1 MAKPQILTDQ
11 ELDFLTRPFQNAEYS
26 KDRALEL
33 ATAGCIAMITE
44 PGDRMAGALAR
55 SLGKLVLVDLLI
67 DGLETRAVVQA
78 LQQHGQLD
86 SCRQSFGDLEGTL
99 ADSRQ
104 RWLPRLSKS
113 RLEHLFSQSAA
124 LKLQLVTAE
133 DAHWPVG
140 LDDLQDSAPAL
151 LFIEGESATLTKLS
165 QGVSIV
171 GSRVA
176 TSYGLQV
183 TSTLVRELAQVARP
197 TVSGGAVGIDA
208 QVHRS
213 SIVQN
218 LPTVAVQVHRSSIE
232 QKLPSVAV
240 MAGGMDRKYPSANFK
255 LFKQIS
261 NQGVLLSEMP
271 PGVAPTR
278 WRFLQRNRLIAA
290 LTPTTVVIEA
300 GIRSGSI
307 RTANNALELTRD
319 LYAVPGS
326 VLSGT
331 SLGTNMLIADSKA
344 QILCD
349 LKYFASG
356 SLHFP
361 NQQTE
366 SAIANRA
373 QDAIR
378 ESGFPSLSEVA
389 KLAGL
394 TLSESELALRELT
407 AQGKVI
413 ENLSSNGKVH
423 YALKYA
429 F

>member
-1 MAKPQILTDQ
+1 MAKPQILSDQ
-11 ELDFLTRPFQNAEYS
+11 ELLFITRAFQNTEYS

-33 ATAGCIAMITE
+33 ASAACISMITE

-55 SLGKLVLVDLLI
+55 CLGRLALVDLLI
-67 DGLETRAVVQA
+67 DGLGTRAVFEA
-78 LQQHGQLD
+78 LQERGQLD
-86 SCRQSFGDLEGTL
+86 SCRQGFGDLEGTL

-113 RLEHLFSQSAA
+113 RLEHLFSQSAS
-124 LKLQLVTAE
+124 LKLQLLTPE
-133 DAHWPVG
+133 DTNWPVG
-140 LDDLQDSAPAL
+140 LHDLQDSAPAMLFVEGDPAL
-151 LFIEGESATLTKLS
+151 LTNLS
-165 QGVSIV
+165 QAVSIV

-176 TSYGLQV
+176 SSYGLKV
-183 TSTLVRELAQVARP
+183 TASLVRELARAARA
-197 TVSGGAVGIDA
+197 TVSGGALGIDA

-213 SIVQN
+213 SIN
-218 LPTVAVQVHRSSIE
+218 
-232 QKLPSVAV
+232 QKLPTVAV
-240 MAGGMDRKYPSANFK
+240 MAGGMDRKYPKGNTE
-255 LFKQIS
+255 LFKQLLTS
-261 NQGVLLSEMP
+261 GVLLSEMA

-300 GIRSGSI
+300 GVRSGSI
-307 RTANNALELTRD
+307 RTANNALELSRE

-331 SLGTNMLIADSKA
+331 SLGTNALIADNKA

-349 LKYFASG
+349 LKYFATG
-356 SLHFP
+356 SVIVP
-361 NQQTE
+361 NQQME

-373 QDAIR
+373 HDAIR
-378 ESGFPSLSEVA
+378 ENGFPSLPEVA

-394 TLSESELALRELT
+394 TLSESKLALRELT
-407 AQGKVI
+407 SQDKVI
-413 ENLSSNGKVH
+413 ENLSSNGEVH

>member
-1 MAKPQILTDQ
+1 
-11 ELDFLTRPFQNAEYS
+11 
-26 KDRALEL
+26 
-33 ATAGCIAMITE
+33 
-44 PGDRMAGALAR
+44 MAGALAR

-78 LQQHGQLD
+78 LQQLGQLD

-124 LKLQLVTAE
+124 LRLKLVTAE
-133 DAHWPVG
+133 DSNWPAG
-140 LDDLQDSAPAL
+140 LDDLQDSAPSI
-151 LFIEGESATLTKLS
+151 LFVEGDLETLTKLS
-165 QGVSIV
+165 QAVSIV
-171 GSRVA
+171 GSRLA
-176 TSYGLQV
+176 SSYGLQV
-183 TSTLVRELAQVARP
+183 TSFLVRELAQVARP
-197 TVSGGAVGIDA
+197 TVSGGALGIDA
-208 QVHRS
+208 
-213 SIVQN
+213 
-218 LPTVAVQVHRSSIE
+218 QVHRSSIE
-232 QKLPSVAV
+232 QKLPTVAV
-240 MAGGMDRKYPSANFK
+240 MAGGMNRKYPSANFK
-255 LFKQIS
+255 LFKQVI
-261 NQGVLLSEMP
+261 NQGLLLSEMP

-307 RTANNALELTRD
+307 RTANNALELSRE

-331 SLGTNMLIADSKA
+331 SLGTNALIADSKA
-344 QILCD
+344 QILSD
-349 LKYFASG
+349 LKYFATGTLSI
-356 SLHFP
+356 P
-361 NQQTE
+361 NQQIE
-366 SAIANRA
+366 SALANRA

-378 ESGFPSLSEVA
+378 ESGFPSLPEVA

-407 AQGKVI
+407 AQDKVI
-413 ENLSSNGKVH
+413 ESLSSNGEVH

>member
-1 MAKPQILTDQ
+1 MAKTQILSDQ
-11 ELDFLTRPFQNAEYS
+11 ELDFLTRSFQKAEYS

-33 ATAGCIAMITE
+33 AGAGCIAMITE

-55 SLGKLVLVDLLI
+55 SLGRLELVELMI
-67 DGLETRAVVQA
+67 DGLDTATVVAA
-78 LQQHGQLD
+78 LKAAGELD
-86 SCRQSFGDLEGTL
+86 GCRQSFGDLEGTL

-104 RWLPRLSKS
+104 RWLPRFSKS

-124 LKLQLVTAE
+124 LNLQLVTAE
-133 DAHWPVG
+133 DTNWPAG
-140 LDDLQDSAPAL
+140 LDDLQDSAPAM
-151 LFIEGESATLTKLS
+151 LFVEGDPATLSKLS
-165 QGVSIV
+165 QAVSIV
-171 GSRVA
+171 GSRA
-176 TSYGLQV
+176 ASSYGVKV
-183 TSTLVRELAQVARP
+183 TSSLVRELAKVSRT
-197 TVSGGAVGIDA
+197 TVSGGALGIDA

-213 SIVQN
+213 SIESE
-218 LPTVAVQVHRSSIE
+218 LPT
-232 QKLPSVAV
+232 LAV
-240 MAGGMDRKYPSANFK
+240 MAGGMDRKYPSANFR
-255 LFKQIS
+255 LFKQVIER
-261 NQGVLLSEMP
+261 GALLSEMP

-307 RTANNALELTRD
+307 RTANNALELSRE

-331 SLGTNMLIADSKA
+331 SLGTNSLLADNKA

-349 LKYFASG
+349 LKYFATG
-356 SLHFP
+356 SVNNP
-361 NQQTE
+361 NQQIE
-366 SAIANRA
+366 SALANRA

-378 ESGFPSLSEVA
+378 ESNFPTLPEVA

-394 TLSESELALRELT
+394 TISESELALRELT
-407 AQGKVI
+407 AQDKVI
-413 ENLSSNGKVH
+413 ESLSSSGEVH

-429 F
+429 N

>member
-55 SLGKLVLVDLLI
+55 SLGKLVLVELLI
-67 DGLETRAVVQA
+67 DGLETRSVMQA

-113 RLEHLFSQSAA
+113 RLEHLLTQSAA

-218 LPTVAVQVHRSSIE
+218 LPT
-232 QKLPSVAV
+232 VAV

>member
-33 ATAGCIAMITE
+33 ASAGCIAMITE

-55 SLGKLVLVDLLI
+55 CLGKLSLVGLLI
-67 DGLETRAVVQA
+67 DGLETRSVVEA
-78 LQQHGQLD
+78 LQQRGRLD

-124 LKLQLVTAE
+124 LKLKLVTAE
-133 DAHWPVG
+133 DANWPTG
-140 LDDLQDSAPAL
+140 LGDLQDSAPSM
-151 LFIEGESATLTKLS
+151 LFVEGDPVKLTKLS
-165 QGVSIV
+165 QAVSIV
-171 GSRVA
+171 GSRLA
-176 TSYGLQV
+176 SSYGLQV
-183 TSTLVRELAQVARP
+183 TSSLVRELAQVARP
-197 TVSGGAVGIDA
+197 TVSGGALGIDA

-213 SIVQN
+213 SI
-218 LPTVAVQVHRSSIE
+218 E
-232 QKLPSVAV
+232 QRISTVAV

-255 LFKQIS
+255 LFKQVID
-261 NQGVLLSEMP
+261 QGVLLSEMP

-307 RTANNALELTRD
+307 RTANNALELSRE

-331 SLGTNMLIADSKA
+331 SLGTNALIADSKA
-344 QILCD
+344 QILSD
-349 LKYFASG
+349 LKYFATG
-356 SLHFP
+356 SLSIP
-361 NQQTE
+361 NQQIE
-366 SAIANRA
+366 SALANRA

-378 ESGFPSLSEVA
+378 ESGFPSLPEVA

-407 AQGKVI
+407 AQDKVI
-413 ENLSSNGKVH
+413 KNLSSNGEVH

>member
-1 MAKPQILTDQ
+1 MAKSQILSDQ
-11 ELDFLTRPFQNAEYS
+11 ELDFLTRPFQIAEYS

-33 ATAGCIAMITE
+33 AAAGCIAMITE

-55 SLGKLVLVDLLI
+55 CLGKLALVEHLI
-67 DGLETRAVVQA
+67 DGLETKSVVEA
-78 LQQHGQLD
+78 LNQLGQLD

-99 ADSRQ
+99 SDSRQ
-104 RWLPRLSKS
+104 RWLPRFSKS
-113 RLEHLFSQSAA
+113 RLAHLFAQSAA
-124 LKLQLVTAE
+124 LKLQLLTPE
-133 DAHWPVG
+133 DAIWPVG
-140 LDDLQDSAPAL
+140 LDDLHDSAPAL
-151 LFIEGESATLTKLS
+151 LFIEGELSTLADLS
-165 QGVSIV
+165 QAVSIV

-183 TSTLVRELAQVARP
+183 TSSLVRELTQVSRP

-208 QVHRS
+208 QVHRA
-213 SIVQN
+213 SIERE
-218 LPTVAVQVHRSSIE
+218 LPT
-232 QKLPSVAV
+232 LAV

-255 LFKQIS
+255 LFKKIS
-261 NQGVLLSEMP
+261 DQGALLSEMP

-307 RTANNALELTRD
+307 RTANNALELSRE

-331 SLGTNMLIADSKA
+331 SLGTNALIADNKA

-349 LKYFASG
+349 LKYFATG
-356 SLHFP
+356 AQAIP
-361 NQQTE
+361 NQQIE
-366 SAIANRA
+366 SALAKRA
-373 QDAIR
+373 HDAIR
-378 ESGFPSLSEVA
+378 ESGFPSLPEVA

-394 TLSESELALRELT
+394 TLSESELALREL
-407 AQGKVI
+407 AGQDKVI
-413 ENLSSNGKVH
+413 ENLNSNGEVH

>member
-1 MAKPQILTDQ
+1 MSKPQILTDQ
-11 ELDFLTRPFQNAEYS
+11 ELDFLTRPFHKSEYS

-33 ATAGCIAMITE
+33 AGAGCIAMITE

-55 SLGKLVLVDLLI
+55 SLGKLALVELLI
-67 DGLETRAVVQA
+67 DGLETRSVVQA
-78 LQQHGQLD
+78 LQQQGQLD
-86 SCRQSFGDLEGTL
+86 LCRQSFGDLESTL

-113 RLEHLFSQSAA
+113 RLEHLFTQSAA
-124 LKLQLVTAE
+124 LKLQLLTPE
-133 DAHWPVG
+133 DAIWPVG
-140 LDDLQDSAPAL
+140 LDDLHDSAPAL
-151 LFIEGESATLTKLS
+151 LFIEGEPATLTKLS
-165 QGVSIV
+165 QAVSIV

-176 TSYGLQV
+176 SSYGLQV
-183 TSTLVRELAQVARP
+183 TSSLVRELAEVARP

-213 SIVQN
+213 S
-218 LPTVAVQVHRSSIE
+218 LE
-232 QKLPSVAV
+232 QKLPTVAV

-255 LFKQIS
+255 LFKQVTD
-261 NQGVLLSEMP
+261 QGALLSEMP

-300 GIRSGSI
+300 GMRSGSI
-307 RTANNALELTRD
+307 RTANNALELSRE

-331 SLGTNMLIADSKA
+331 SLGTNALIADNKA

-349 LKYFASG
+349 LKFFATGAQSI
-356 SLHFP
+356 P
-361 NQQTE
+361 NQQIE

-378 ESGFPSLSEVA
+378 ESGFPSLPEVA
-389 KLAGL
+389 KIAGL
-394 TLSESELALRELT
+394 TMSESELALRELT
-407 AQGKVI
+407 AQDKVI
-413 ENLSSNGKVH
+413 ENHSSSGEVH

-429 F
+429 N

>member
-1 MAKPQILTDQ
+1 MSKPQILTDQ
-11 ELDFLTRPFQNAEYS
+11 ELDFLTRPFQKTEYS

-33 ATAGCIAMITE
+33 AGAGCIAMITE

-55 SLGKLVLVDLLI
+55 SLGKRALVELLL
-67 DGLETRAVVQA
+67 DGLETRSVIQA
-78 LQQHGQLD
+78 LQQRGQLD
-86 SCRQSFGDLEGTL
+86 LCRQSFGDLESTL

-113 RLEHLFSQSAA
+113 RLEHLFTQSAA
-124 LKLQLVTAE
+124 LKLQLLTPE
-133 DAHWPVG
+133 DAIWPVG

-151 LFIEGESATLTKLS
+151 LFIEGELESLTKLS
-165 QGVSIV
+165 QAVSIV

-176 TSYGLQV
+176 SSYGLQV
-183 TSTLVRELAQVARP
+183 TSSLVRELAEVVRP

-213 SIVQN
+213 S
-218 LPTVAVQVHRSSIE
+218 LE
-232 QKLPSVAV
+232 QKLPTVAV

-255 LFKQIS
+255 LFKQVTD
-261 NQGVLLSEMP
+261 QGALLSELP

-300 GIRSGSI
+300 GQRSGSI
-307 RTANNALELTRD
+307 RTANNALELSRE

-331 SLGTNMLIADSKA
+331 SLGTNALIADNKA

-349 LKYFASG
+349 LKFFATGAQSI
-356 SLHFP
+356 P
-361 NQQTE
+361 NQQIE

-378 ESGFPSLSEVA
+378 ESGFPQLTEVA

-407 AQGKVI
+407 AQDKVI
-413 ENLSSNGKVH
+413 ENHSSNGEVH

-429 F
+429 N

>member
-1 MAKPQILTDQ
+1 MSKPQILTDQ
-11 ELDFLTRPFQNAEYS
+11 ELDYLTRPFQKSEYS

-33 ATAGCIAMITE
+33 AGAGCISMITE

-55 SLGKLVLVDLLI
+55 SLGKLALVELLI
-67 DGLETRAVVQA
+67 DGLETRSVVQA
-78 LQQHGQLD
+78 LQQQSQLD
-86 SCRQSFGDLEGTL
+86 LCRQSFGDLEGTL

-113 RLEHLFSQSAA
+113 RLEHLFTQSAA
-124 LKLQLVTAE
+124 LKLQLLTPE
-133 DAHWPVG
+133 DEIWPVG
-140 LDDLQDSAPAL
+140 LDDLQDSTPAL
-151 LFIEGESATLTKLS
+151 LFIEGELATLTRLS
-165 QGVSIV
+165 QAVSIV

-176 TSYGLQV
+176 SSYGLQV
-183 TSTLVRELAQVARP
+183 TSSLVRELAQVPRP

-213 SIVQN
+213 S
-218 LPTVAVQVHRSSIE
+218 LE
-232 QKLPSVAV
+232 QKLPTVAV

-255 LFKQIS
+255 LFKQVTD
-261 NQGVLLSEMP
+261 QGVLLSEMP

-307 RTANNALELTRD
+307 RTANNALELSRE

-331 SLGTNMLIADSKA
+331 SLGTNALIADNKA

-349 LKYFASG
+349 LKFFATGAQSI
-356 SLHFP
+356 P
-361 NQQTE
+361 NQKIE

-407 AQGKVI
+407 AQDKVI
-413 ENLSSNGKVH
+413 ENHSSSGEVH

-429 F
+429 N

>member
-1 MAKPQILTDQ
+1 MAKSQILSDQ
-11 ELDFLTRPFQNAEYS
+11 ELDFLTRPFQNTEYS

-33 ATAGCIAMITE
+33 AAAGCIAMITE

-55 SLGKLVLVDLLI
+55 CLGKLALVEHLI
-67 DGLETRAVVQA
+67 DGLETKSVVEA
-78 LQQHGQLD
+78 LNQRGQLD

-99 ADSRQ
+99 SDSRQ
-104 RWLPRLSKS
+104 RWLPRFSKS
-113 RLEHLFSQSAA
+113 RLAHLFAQSAA
-124 LKLQLVTAE
+124 LKLQLVTPK
-133 DAHWPVG
+133 DSIWPVG
-140 LDDLQDSAPAL
+140 LDDLHDSAPAL
-151 LFIEGESATLTKLS
+151 LFIEGELSTLADLS
-165 QGVSIV
+165 QAVSIV

-183 TSTLVRELAQVARP
+183 TSSLVRELAQVSRP

-208 QVHRS
+208 QVHRA
-213 SIVQN
+213 SIERE
-218 LPTVAVQVHRSSIE
+218 LPT
-232 QKLPSVAV
+232 LAV

-255 LFKQIS
+255 LFKKIS
-261 NQGVLLSEMP
+261 DQGAVLSEMP

-307 RTANNALELTRD
+307 RTANNALELSRE

-331 SLGTNMLIADSKA
+331 SLGTNALIADNKA

-349 LKYFASG
+349 LKYFATG
-356 SLHFP
+356 AQTMP
-361 NQQTE
+361 NQQIE
-366 SAIANRA
+366 SALAKRA
-373 QDAIR
+373 HDAIR
-378 ESGFPSLSEVA
+378 ESGFPSLPEVA

-407 AQGKVI
+407 RQDKVI
-413 ENLSSNGKVH
+413 ENLNSNGEVH

-429 F
+429 N

>member
-11 ELDFLTRPFQNAEYS
+11 ELDFLTRPFQTAEYS

-33 ATAGCIAMITE
+33 ASAGCIAMITE

-78 LQQHGQLD
+78 LQQLGQLD

-99 ADSRQ
+99 SDSRQ

-124 LKLQLVTAE
+124 LKLQLLTPE
-133 DAHWPVG
+133 DAIWPVG
-140 LDDLQDSAPAL
+140 LDDLHDSAPAL
-151 LFIEGESATLTKLS
+151 LFIEGERSTLADLS
-165 QGVSIV
+165 QAVSIV

-183 TSTLVRELAQVARP
+183 TSSLVRELAQVSRP

-208 QVHRS
+208 QVHRA
-213 SIVQN
+213 SIERE
-218 LPTVAVQVHRSSIE
+218 LPT
-232 QKLPSVAV
+232 LAV

-255 LFKQIS
+255 LFKKIS
-261 NQGVLLSEMP
+261 DQGALLSELP

-307 RTANNALELTRD
+307 RTANNALELCRE

-331 SLGTNMLIADSKA
+331 SLGTNALIADNKA

-349 LKYFASG
+349 LKYFATG
-356 SLHFP
+356 AQTMP
-361 NQQTE
+361 NQQIE
-366 SAIANRA
+366 SALAKRA

-378 ESGFPSLSEVA
+378 ESGFPSLPEVA

-407 AQGKVI
+407 AQDKVI
-413 ENLSSNGKVH
+413 ENLSSNGEVH

>member
-1 MAKPQILTDQ
+1 MAKSQILSDQ

-33 ATAGCIAMITE
+33 AAAGCIAMITE

-55 SLGKLVLVDLLI
+55 CLGKLALVEHLI
-67 DGLETRAVVQA
+67 DGLETKSVVEA
-78 LQQHGQLD
+78 LNQLGQLD

-99 ADSRQ
+99 SDSRQ
-104 RWLPRLSKS
+104 RWLPRFSKS
-113 RLEHLFSQSAA
+113 RLAHLFAQSAA
-124 LKLQLVTAE
+124 LKLQLLTPE
-133 DAHWPVG
+133 DSIWPVG
-140 LDDLQDSAPAL
+140 LDDLHDSAPAL
-151 LFIEGESATLTKLS
+151 LFIEGERSTLADLS
-165 QGVSIV
+165 QAVSIV

-183 TSTLVRELAQVARP
+183 TSSLVRELAQVSRP

-208 QVHRS
+208 QVHRA
-213 SIVQN
+213 SIERE
-218 LPTVAVQVHRSSIE
+218 LPT
-232 QKLPSVAV
+232 LAV

-255 LFKQIS
+255 LFKKIS
-261 NQGVLLSEMP
+261 DQGALLSELP

-307 RTANNALELTRD
+307 RTANNALELSRE

-331 SLGTNMLIADSKA
+331 SLGTNALIADNKA

-349 LKYFASG
+349 LKYFATG
-356 SLHFP
+356 AQTMP
-361 NQQTE
+361 NQQIE
-366 SAIANRA
+366 SALAKRA
-373 QDAIR
+373 HDAIR
-378 ESGFPSLSEVA
+378 ESGFPSLPEVA

-407 AQGKVI
+407 GQDKVI
-413 ENLSSNGKVH
+413 ENLNSNGEVH

-429 F
+429 N

>member
-1 MAKPQILTDQ
+1 MSKPQILTDQ
-11 ELDFLTRPFQNAEYS
+11 ELDYLTRPFQKSEYS

-33 ATAGCIAMITE
+33 AGAGCISMITE

-55 SLGKLVLVDLLI
+55 SLGKLALVELLI
-67 DGLETRAVVQA
+67 DGLETRSVVQA
-78 LQQHGQLD
+78 LQQQSQLD
-86 SCRQSFGDLEGTL
+86 LCRQSFGDLEGTL

-113 RLEHLFSQSAA
+113 RLEHLFTQSAA
-124 LKLQLVTAE
+124 LKLQLLTPE
-133 DAHWPVG
+133 DEIWPVG
-140 LDDLQDSAPAL
+140 LDDLQDSTPAL
-151 LFIEGESATLTKLS
+151 LFIEGELATLTRLS
-165 QGVSIV
+165 QAVSIV

-176 TSYGLQV
+176 SSYGLQV
-183 TSTLVRELAQVARP
+183 TSSLVRELAQVPRP

-213 SIVQN
+213 S
-218 LPTVAVQVHRSSIE
+218 LE
-232 QKLPSVAV
+232 QKLPTVAV
-240 MAGGMDRKYPSANFK
+240 MAGGMDRKYPSGNFK
-255 LFKQIS
+255 LFKQVTDE
-261 NQGVLLSEMP
+261 GVLLSEMP

-307 RTANNALELTRD
+307 RTANNALELSRE

-331 SLGTNMLIADSKA
+331 SLGTNALIADNKA

-349 LKYFASG
+349 LKFFATGAQSI
-356 SLHFP
+356 P
-361 NQQTE
+361 NQQIE
-366 SAIANRA
+366 SSIANRA

-378 ESGFPSLSEVA
+378 ESGFPSLPEVA

-407 AQGKVI
+407 AQDKVI
-413 ENLSSNGKVH
+413 ENHSSSGEVH

-429 F
+429 N

>member
-1 MAKPQILTDQ
+1 MAKSQILSDQ
-11 ELDFLTRPFQNAEYS
+11 ELDFLTRPFQNAQYS

-33 ATAGCIAMITE
+33 AAAGCIAMITE

-55 SLGKLVLVDLLI
+55 CLGKLALVEHLI
-67 DGLETRAVVQA
+67 DGLETKSVVEA
-78 LQQHGQLD
+78 LNQLGQLD

-99 ADSRQ
+99 SDSRQ
-104 RWLPRLSKS
+104 RWLPRFSKS
-113 RLEHLFSQSAA
+113 RLAHLFAQSAA
-124 LKLQLVTAE
+124 LKLQLLTPE
-133 DAHWPVG
+133 DAIWPVG
-140 LDDLQDSAPAL
+140 LDDLHDSAPAL
-151 LFIEGESATLTKLS
+151 LFIEGERSTLADLS
-165 QGVSIV
+165 QAVSIV

-183 TSTLVRELAQVARP
+183 TSSLVRELAQVSRP

-208 QVHRS
+208 QVHRA
-213 SIVQN
+213 SIERE
-218 LPTVAVQVHRSSIE
+218 LPT
-232 QKLPSVAV
+232 LAV

-255 LFKQIS
+255 LFKKIS
-261 NQGVLLSEMP
+261 DQGALLSELP

-307 RTANNALELTRD
+307 RTANNALELSRE

-331 SLGTNMLIADSKA
+331 SLGTNALIADNKA

-349 LKYFASG
+349 LKYFATG
-356 SLHFP
+356 AQTMP
-361 NQQTE
+361 NQQIE
-366 SAIANRA
+366 SALAKRA
-373 QDAIR
+373 HDAIR
-378 ESGFPSLSEVA
+378 ESGFPSLPEVA

-407 AQGKVI
+407 GQDKVI
-413 ENLSSNGKVH
+413 ENLNSNGEVH

-429 F
+429 N